1 MTDLKQVTSSCHLV
15 LLDLEK
21 LMDKYG
27 ELETCGGSIRKKV
40 KRVWKSL
47 KWEPEDIQELRSR
60 LVSNITL
67 LNTLMGQISR

>member
-1 MTDLKQVTSSCHLV
+1 
-15 LLDLEK
+15 
-21 LMDKYG
+21 MDKYG